1 MQLKNKQTFI
11 TFAVVVCVF
20 GLTGFA
26 QQDDKPLLTAC
37 FKAHDE
43 EFQPLAA
50 ERAAIYQDYSNRT
63 SSIRSILRWLEQD
76 PKTADTKRLKE
87 IAALEARLQALR
99 ENANLTNADAIK
111 NVAKTVEA
119 TNVMLEDIRDER
131 DDKVKPF
138 ARRLSALQRKHKPEE
153 TKLKPIILK
162 FFREK
167 GDTEAIADVSKSY
180 GSFSYSSGTAS
191 ATYKRPDQNQSAAI
205 CYIYLISDKVGQQKY
220 GMFRDK
226 YPIAYRSNHQLE
238 VMVGRSRITIYSS
251 DPKMSDQQLDATLT
265 SLVDIESLEK
275 MLAP

>member
-153 TKLKPIILK
+153 TKLKPIVFLLVGYGQCNLQAPRPESVGGYLLHLLDQRQSRPTK
-162 FFREK
+162 VRH
-167 GDTEAIADVSKSY
+167 VS
-180 GSFSYSSGTAS
+180 
-191 ATYKRPDQNQSAAI
+191 
-205 CYIYLISDKVGQQKY
+205 
-220 GMFRDK
+220 
-226 YPIAYRSNHQLE
+226 
-238 VMVGRSRITIYSS
+238 
-251 DPKMSDQQLDATLT
+251 
-265 SLVDIESLEK
+265 
-275 MLAP
+275 